1 MNSKKNT
8 QNDCNLSLDSNIQ
21 INIDSVENDAFSKI
35 DFVYVAQRFDVFTTS
50 SNCDNQNFYFIY
62 AMDNLN
68 TDIEQKKSKPYF
80 KANAETECHERI
92 TLPSSCRSFNMEV
105 KQNLS
110 STNQKLLFTLNRNYK
125 CTCLCLNRPD
135 IKVQGSSGSTIGYVR
150 SSLFSIQKTVEIFD
164 ANNNLLFNIKGI
176 WNQFQT
182 YCYLPCGFCKTIS
195 FDILNKFNKKIAEI
209 KKIGQK
215 KGCCYECM
223 LNVESEYVVQFPK
236 LSSQD
241 EKALILSGV
250 FFLDYNY
257 YEERYSDMC
266 CLCMQRCCCS
276 QCIE

>member
-8 QNDCNLSLDSNIQ
+8 QNDCNLSLESNIQ
-21 INIDSVENDAFSKI
+21 INIDSAENDAFSKI
-35 DFVYVAQRFDVFTTS
+35 DYMYVAQRFNVFTAS
-50 SNCDNQNFYFIY
+50 SHCDNQNVYFIY
-62 AMDNLN
+62 AMDNFG
-68 TDIEQKKSKPYF
+68 TDIEKKKSKPCF
-80 KANAETECHERI
+80 KANAETECYQRI
-92 TLPSSCRSFNMEV
+92 SLPSSCRSFNMEV

-125 CTCLCLNRPD
+125 CSCLCVNRPD
-135 IKVQGSSGSTIGYVR
+135 IKVIGSTGNTIGYVR

-182 YCYLPCGFCKTIS
+182 YCYLPCGFCQTIS
-195 FDILNKFNKKIAEI
+195 FDILNRFNKLRQRRSAKRRD
-209 KKIGQK
+209 
-215 KGCCYECM
+215 
-223 LNVESEYVVQFPK
+223 VVINAFQFPK
-236 LSSQD
+236 LSSFD
-241 EKALILSGV
+241 EKALILSAV

-266 CLCMQRCCCS
+266 CLCLQKCCCS